1 MRKSLSILM
10 AVLMIATLFAGCSEP
25 AATPAETAA
34 PAPAQPTAAPAV
46 TQAPAPTAAPRVT
59 LKFAAQ
65 ADSTPAT
72 QAVIDAYNASQDK
85 FTVEWVDMTND
96 SNAMREQLITTLK
109 AGSAD
114 YDVVSMDVVWAGEF
128 AAAGYIEPIDQY
140 MKDAGLKI
148 SQFNA
153 GSMTSGSYNAKQYVL
168 PFFPDL
174 GLLYFRKDI
183 VSQEDA
189 AKLVSGKYTFD
200 DLLAMAN
207 AYKGKGGTKDGYAF
221 QASLYEGLV
230 CNLTEFTAG
239 WTDVKGG
246 LEAMKAFTGSKAVP
260 ADILNYTEGETANSF
275 VKGQSVFAR
284 NWPYQWG
291 VIKSEGTITADQVDV
306 APLPGGSTV
315 GGWLLG
321 MNKNSAHKDGAWD
334 FMKFLATAEG
344 QKIMSIKG
352 GYLPGFTSL
361 LEDPDVLAGN
371 EMLKMTGFKNALA
384 TTIARPVSAEYAKT
398 SDTIQQ
404 NAHKFLSGSQNI
416 DDTVAAI
423 NAALGK

>member
-1 MRKSLSILM
+1 MRKSLGILM
-10 AVLMIATLFAGCSEP
+10 VLLMIVSLFAGCTQP
-25 AATPAETAA
+25 AATPAE
-34 PAPAQPTAAPAV
+34 PAPAAEPTAAPAEP
-46 TQAPAPTAAPRVT
+46 TEAPAPAEAPRVT
-59 LKFAAQ
+59 IKFAAQ

-72 QAVIDAYNASQDK
+72 QAVVDAYNASQDK

-114 YDVVSMDVVWAGEF
+114 YDVISMDVVWAGEF

-148 SQFNA
+148 SQFNS
-153 GSMTSGSYNAKQYVL
+153 GSMASGSYNAKQYVL

-174 GLLYFRKDI
+174 GLLYFRKDV
-183 VSQEDA
+183 VSAEDA
-189 AKLVSGKYTFD
+189 AKLVSGQYTFE
-200 DLLAMAN
+200 DLLAMATT
-207 AYKGKGGTKDGYAF
+207 YKGQGGTTDGYAF
-221 QASLYEGLV
+221 QSGLYEGLV
-230 CNLTEFTAG
+230 CNLAEFTAG
-239 WTDVKGG
+239 WTNVQGG
-246 LEAMKAFTGSKAVP
+246 LTSMKAFVDSEAVP
-260 ADILNYTEGETANSF
+260 TDILNYREGETANSF

-291 VIKSEGTITADQVDV
+291 VIKSEGTIKVDQVDV

-321 MNKNSAHKDGAWD
+321 MNKNSANKEGAWD
-334 FMKFLATAEG
+334 FMKFLATEQG
-344 QKIMSIKG
+344 QKIMSTQG
-352 GYLPGFTSL
+352 GYLPGFNAL
-361 LEDPDVLAGN
+361 LEDADVLAGN
-371 EMLKMTGFKNALA
+371 EMLKMEGFKNALS

-398 SDTIQQ
+398 SDAIQQ
-404 NAHKFLSGSQNI
+404 NAHKFLSGSQTVE
-416 DDTVAAI
+416 DTVAAV